1 MQKKK
6 TKTEKACKPLTQLR
20 KEIDAIDDEILK
32 LLNRRATL
40 ALKVGESK
48 VKSRKSIYAPDRE
61 RRIYGRLNKLNKG
74 PLPRQAIRNV
84 FGEIISASRSLEQT
98 LKVAFLGPVATFTHQ
113 ACMQHFGLSAEFVAK
128 NDISD
133 VFNDVARGKADFGV
147 VPIENSSEGVV
158 SHTLDM
164 FVSSDLKIYAEV
176 LLEVSL
182 ALLNKSGRLCDI
194 EKVSSH
200 PNPIAQSRGW
210 LKDNLPGVPVYDISS
225 TAKAASEA
233 SKDPKSAAIASVA
246 AANIYDLRV
255 VEEKIED
262 NINNFTRFLVIGK
275 EDAKKSG
282 MDKTSI
288 MFAIKDISGAL
299 YRILQPFA
307 KRGISLTK
315 VESRPVKEKAWEY
328 IFFLDMEGHISDVNL
343 KESIDELSG
352 LCSFVKILGSYP
364 KSHQG

>member
-1 MQKKK
+1 MPKKMK
-6 TKTEKACKPLTQLR
+6 KDDKARKPLTQLR
-20 KEIDAIDDEILK
+20 KEIDALDDKILE
-32 LLNRRATL
+32 LLNSRARL

-48 VKSRKSIYAPDRE
+48 VKSKRNIYAPDRE
-61 RRIYGRLNKLNKG
+61 RKIYSRLNKLNKG
-74 PLPRQAIRNV
+74 PLPKQAIRNV

-113 ACMQHFGLSAEFVAK
+113 ACMQHFGQSAEFTPK
-128 NDISD
+128 NDIAD
-133 VFNDVARGKADFGV
+133 VFDDVDRGKVDFGV

-182 ALLNKSGRLCDI
+182 ALLNKSGKISDVER
-194 EKVSSH
+194 VSSH
-200 PNPIAQSRGW
+200 PSPIAQSRGW
-210 LKDNLPGVPVYDISS
+210 LKDNLPGVPVYSISS

-246 AANIYDLRV
+246 AANIYDLQV
-255 VEEKIED
+255 VEERIED
-262 NINNFTRFLVIGK
+262 NINNFTRFLIIGK
-275 EDAKKSG
+275 EEAKKSG
-282 MDKTSI
+282 SDKTSI

-299 YRILQPFA
+299 YKILQPFA
-307 KRGISLTK
+307 KRGINLTK

-328 IFFLDMEGHISDVNL
+328 IFFLDMEGHITDANV
-343 KESIDELSG
+343 KDSIDELSG

-364 KSHQG
+364 KSQ